1 MPLTGI
7 TTVLLDLDGV
17 LHVEDD
23 AIPGALEA
31 VEELRARGL
40 HLRFITNTTSK
51 SRGQVAARLA
61 RLGFTLPADTVLTP
75 AALAVRHCGR
85 AGHRRVRLLVAPAL
99 REDLAGLAETPPGE
113 QPDAIVLGDLGEG
126 FTYHTLN
133 AAFRAMQDGAELI
146 ALQRNRFW
154 RRTDGLAMDVGAYVA
169 ALEYATGGQATVV
182 GKPERAFFDAALA
195 DARGDAPHAVMVGD
209 DIESDVGGAIDAGLA
224 GVLVRTGKYR
234 PGAEERSGIT
244 PTAVIDSIADLPA
257 LLDG

>member
-1 MPLTGI
+1 M
-7 TTVLLDLDGV
+7 LLDLDGV
-17 LHVEDD
+17 LYVEDD

-40 HLRFITNTTSK
+40 HLRFITNTTSR
-51 SRGQVAARLA
+51 SRAQVAARLA
-61 RLGFTLPADTVLTP
+61 RLGFMLPADTVLTP

-85 AGHRRVRLLVAPAL
+85 VGHTRVRLLVDPAL
-99 REDLAGLAETPPGE
+99 REDLAGLAETPHGE
-113 QPDAIVLGDLGEG
+113 QPDAIILGDLGEG

-133 AAFRAMQDGAELI
+133 EAFRAMEAGAELV

-154 RRTDGLAMDVGAYVA
+154 RRSDGLAMDVGAYVA
-169 ALEYATGGQATVV
+169 ALEYATGLQATVV

-195 DARGDAPHAVMVGD
+195 DAHGDAPHAVMVGD
-209 DIESDVGGAIDAGLA
+209 DIEADVGGAIDAGLA

-257 LLDG
+257 LLEG